1 MYIIFQYG
9 DNKYSKGGKNP
20 MSKDKLDLDYLV
32 LDDLLDSL
40 REHPE
45 LYLNQKSGKKK
56 KKNKKRKS

>member
-1 MYIIFQYG
+1 
-9 DNKYSKGGKNP
+9 